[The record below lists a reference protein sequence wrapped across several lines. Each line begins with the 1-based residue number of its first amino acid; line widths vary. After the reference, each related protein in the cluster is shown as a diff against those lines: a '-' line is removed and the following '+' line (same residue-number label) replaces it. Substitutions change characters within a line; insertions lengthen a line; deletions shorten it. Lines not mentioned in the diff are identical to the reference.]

1 MKVSLIFLLLVPV
14 QQVLSTST
22 TEQRSTAAVTGNET
36 SVAVVAN
43 ANENDNYYYHG
54 FCDESKCISPAFDK
68 EEAYES
74 VYTSNCYAGTNNSF
88 IVDPM
93 LCSFGYKPTIVG
105 KTGATFNYYTC
116 CLPISNDDD
125 DSSLSELVT
134 EIRTGATIL
143 TTTRDFSDVT
153 RHCGDYITV
162 DRNNTP
168 FTCSIDDDD
177 DDADDRQ
184 YPHVTMD
191 VITKD
196 NDKTSY
202 TCCDSIL
209 TNKTTMHTIA
219 VSVTKNLQEE
229 ECIYTTNSKVP
240 YNTYGKLFAMKC
252 DNNQI
257 GLTNVE
263 FPFPKPTE
271 RFGTLND
278 YGYFYQCCRTG
289 PGQHFIQDSAFNW
302 TLYPQIIISCIS
314 SFISALLAVALT
326 IPLWRWLQYKKG
338 NPSTLTKRQRQQQQ
352 QQQHNNN
359 NQSSSSQHQQTEYS
373 SYNLY
378 LVFLSL
384 PDFILN
390 VYFGYKYV
398 QYASGNYDTYHMTA
412 PHIIAN
418 VEDQVVVLRE
428 STIVRSCAC
437 ANLYLNAIV
446 AYEVLTLLT
455 DSYQRKHHT
464 PPSIKR
470 VTLQASL
477 VYVITIIISLGHFYG
492 CKKLL
497 SDDDNLEYVLG
508 SLILELVISL
518 VFVFGIPLAYL
529 IYVCIVIWRKKLMP
543 DVEGRLKELVRRLL
557 TVNVYSL
564 NLCSCSC
571 S

>member
-1 MKVSLIFLLLVPV
+1 
-14 QQVLSTST
+14 
-22 TEQRSTAAVTGNET
+22 
-36 SVAVVAN
+36 
-43 ANENDNYYYHG
+43 
-54 FCDESKCISPAFDK
+54 
-68 EEAYES
+68 
-74 VYTSNCYAGTNNSF
+74 
-88 IVDPM
+88 
-93 LCSFGYKPTIVG
+93 
-105 KTGATFNYYTC
+105 
-116 CLPISNDDD
+116 
-125 DSSLSELVT
+125 
-134 EIRTGATIL
+134 
-143 TTTRDFSDVT
+143 
-153 RHCGDYITV
+153 
-162 DRNNTP
+162 
-168 FTCSIDDDD
+168 
-177 DDADDRQ
+177 
-184 YPHVTMD
+184 
-191 VITKD
+191 
-196 NDKTSY
+196 
-202 TCCDSIL
+202 
-209 TNKTTMHTIA
+209 MHTIA

-240 YNTYGKLFAMKC
+240 YNTYGRLFAMKC
-252 DNNQI
+252 DDNQI
-257 GLTNVE
+257 GLTSLE

-271 RFGTLND
+271 KFGTLND

-289 PGQHFIQDSAFNW
+289 PGQHFIQDTAFNW

-359 NQSSSSQHQQTEYS
+359 NQSSSNQHQQTEYS

-390 VYFGYKYV
+390 VYLANKYG
-398 QYASGNYDTYHMTA
+398 QYASDSYDTNHWSA

-418 VEDQVVVLRE
+418 VEDQVAVLRE
-428 STIVRSCAC
+428 STIVLSCAC

-446 AYEVLTLLT
+446 AYEVLVLLT
-455 DSYQRKHHT
+455 DSFQRKHHT

-477 VYVITIIISLGHFYG
+477 VYVITIIISLVHFYG
-492 CKKLL
+492 GKKLL
-497 SDDDNLEYVLG
+497 SDDDDNLEYVLG

-543 DVEGRLKELVRRLL
+543 DVEGRLKELAYFFFRIILVFVVFWLPGMSLVIMSHLGDYFPIPYEGIFAVIGLIFCGLQPVGSFIMAMTKSDVKKYVIKLVTLSYCQHYYCNCCSKSKQNDSQDQSEAEVEAEAEVEL
-557 TVNVYSL
+557 TGEMSE
-564 NLCSCSC
+564 
-571 S
+571 